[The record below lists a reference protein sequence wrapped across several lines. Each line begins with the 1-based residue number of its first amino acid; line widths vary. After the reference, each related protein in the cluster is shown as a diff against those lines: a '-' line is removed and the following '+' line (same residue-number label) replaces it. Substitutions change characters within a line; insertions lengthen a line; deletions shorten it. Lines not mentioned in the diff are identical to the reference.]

1 MVTIKDVARVSGLST
16 STVSRVI
23 RGESNV
29 KASSRAKIQKVIAD
43 LGYRPNIN
51 AQALVSSK
59 SNTLGVVVPMVSM
72 PFFGALVCGAEEAI
86 NENQYKVLISNAY
99 GSEQK
104 EREAIESLL
113 QHKCGAIVFHSARTS
128 DQKLIELAEEIPGL
142 VFINRFISKIAHRCV
157 WLDNN
162 QGAQEATRYLIDKG
176 HKDIAV
182 ISREDMNPDARARLD
197 GIRTA
202 AANAGVPIQDDLIEL
217 AKVAEMDGGRDAV
230 KKLLARGKKFT
241 AIMTYND
248 HMAVGVVHE
257 LQAQGIKVPEEVS
270 VIGFDDLLISRACF
284 PSLTTMHYPVAEMAS
299 YAANLAME
307 LAEEPIEAGRTH
319 LFMPHLVE
327 RGSVADL
334 NKVTEP
340 A

>member
-1 MVTIKDVARVSGLST
+1 MRH
-16 STVSRVI
+16 
-23 RGESNV
+23 
-29 KASSRAKIQKVIAD
+29 
-43 LGYRPNIN
+43 YR
-51 AQALVSSK
+51 
-59 SNTLGVVVPMVSM
+59 
-72 PFFGALVCGAEEAI
+72 
-86 NENQYKVLISNAY
+86 
-99 GSEQK
+99 
-104 EREAIESLL
+104 
-113 QHKCGAIVFHSARTS
+113 FHSARTS

-162 QGAQEATRYLIDKG
+162 QGAQEATRYLLDKG

-182 ISREDMNPDARARLD
+182 ITRKDLNPDARARLD
-197 GIRTA
+197 GIRA
-202 AANAGVPIQDDLIEL
+202 AMANSGMSLQEDLL
-217 AKVAEMDGGRDAV
+217 VQVQAAEMEGGSEAV

-284 PSLTTMHYPVAEMAS
+284 PSLTTMHYPVTEMAS

-327 RGSVADL
+327 RDSVADL
-334 NKVTEP
+334 TKTTEP